1 MRVSSPRLGHQL
13 ARILST
19 NPVILFSQKNMLAL
33 LGRRRDSVSARA
45 VIQQP
50 PTILHHEIDSK
61 SETETVP
68 DDRTLV
74 ESRRLVALYDE
85 VDLISL
91 SDVPEDEVCSQTPC
105 TTTSSGPFP
114 SSSELHGKPERLS
127 IIYPLP
133 TAENLLTEEPTPPHT
148 AADPLSIAPSL
159 CIPCPLTPPPTH
171 YKRRRARIISGED
184 HDPDPDQSSIR
195 YVYVHLPPRG
205 NTGVDHTTCRSN
217 IDPDSAPR
225 FPF

>member
-1 MRVSSPRLGHQL
+1 MRVSSLGHQV

-19 NPVILFSQKNMLAL
+19 NPVIVFSQKNMLAV
-33 LGRRRDSVSARA
+33 LGRRRDSFSARA

-50 PTILHHEIDSK
+50 PTILNHDIDSK
-61 SETETVP
+61 SETETVL

-74 ESRRLVALYDE
+74 GSRRLVALYDE
-85 VDLISL
+85 VDSISL
-91 SDVPEDEVCSQTPC
+91 CDVPEDGASSQTPC
-105 TTTSSGPFP
+105 TTRSSGSFP
-114 SSSELHGKPERLS
+114 SSSGKPERLS

-133 TAENLLTEEPTPPHT
+133 TAENLLTSESTPPHT
-148 AADPLSIAPSL
+148 AADPHSITPSL

-171 YKRRRARIISGED
+171 YKRRRARIISGEE

-195 YVYVHLPPRG
+195 YVYVHFPPRG
-205 NTGVDHTTCRSN
+205 NTGVDDTTCRSN